1 VGTSKRI
8 SLEELRTTPEYIR
21 LTPKMKMFVD
31 SYCGAGAI
39 DGNFDPVAAVN
50 QAYRCKSYEVAR
62 IMSYSILA
70 NIKIVAVLNRYFGT
84 EPVDSFLEN
93 LDRAVRNKK
102 LTLAQLGALRLQ
114 CDVLGLGTK
123 IPANLGGNSAPK
135 QDPPAKDKRSKKP
148 KKTTSTKASPPPPP
162 GPTDYDPDRL

>member
-1 VGTSKRI
+1 VETSKRI

-39 DGNFDPVAAVN
+39 DGNYDAVAAVN
-50 QAYRCKSYEVAR
+50 QAYKCKSYEVAR

-84 EPVDSFLEN
+84 DPADSFLEN

-114 CDVLGLGTK
+114 CEVLGIGTK
-123 IPANLGGNSAPK
+123 IPANFGGGSTKPDA
-135 QDPPAKDKRSKKP
+135 PAKDKRSKKP
-148 KKTTSTKASPPPPP
+148 KKTTSSKPTAPPPP
-162 GPTDYDPDRL
+162 GRPPYDPDSF